1 MLEQSF
7 GVKTRR
13 ENVQPVFLNYMKFS
27 SFVQSVRIHDPFLTK
42 NGNQRPM
49 YYISLMLLF
58 RRTEL
63 SRFKPAVGYCLPV
76 TTFSDKQCNNIQ
88 SPFYQVALPKSG
100 MNRHMPKAV
109 IHRPTRYGGLNYMDL
124 ATEQIASH
132 VSHLIGNLRRNDLV
146 GKTIQAMIDAYQIY
160 LGTER
165 HFFLQVHNNFLIDQD
180 LAHSH

>member
-1 MLEQSF
+1 MVTCSIHTLLKILLMLEQSF

-63 SRFKPAVGYCLPV
+63 SRFKPAVSYCLPV

-109 IHRPTRYGGLNYMDL
+109 IHRPTRWRR
-124 ATEQIASH
+124 TEPTTISPWPRDWH
-132 VSHLIGNLRRNDLV
+132 PLSLV
-146 GKTIQAMIDAYQIY
+146 
-160 LGTER
+160 R
-165 HFFLQVHNNFLIDQD
+165 HRPHRLHTKR
-180 LAHSH
+180 H